1 MSSSPDFK
9 TALIESSII
18 SDITDQ
24 ETFGVL
30 AGPALSTYT
39 QFQAISASSSQ
50 IVFNVQVP
58 SESIV
63 LNREVY
69 MSSQVAFTLTSYPA
83 GLAAG
88 QTFLNWGLSEAL
100 NAFPLQSL
108 FSTIQA
114 QINNVS
120 TSTNLQDVLPM
131 LLRMNDNRKLSRYN
145 SMTPSY
151 PDQAWG
157 QYNQAVDT
165 TNLNNSNSNPLAS
178 YNNNGY
184 DSDFQPRGSFPVQ
197 LFVEQY
203 EADGT
208 YVSNSL
214 VSATN
219 GNKFIVGVVFT
230 CTEPFIALSPFLN
243 CNPMSNGGML
253 GINNLSIVCNV
264 NSSSSRLMGTAN
276 TTLNGGVLVP
286 SKINTISLGFTP
298 RGDTAIPA
306 FSATKLL
313 FNFQTLQVEQMAKLS
328 SKNICAYTD
337 YPRYLTTFNNSNAIA
352 SGASST
358 LTSQN
363 IQLNSVPS
371 LILISVR
378 LPMSSQGIAN
388 TSSFLQINN
397 ISINFN
403 SQSGLLA
410 SATKQDLYQISV
422 RNGSQQSF
430 YEWGGAVSNNT
441 AGAANGSV
449 YNIATTGSLL
459 VLNPALDF
467 SLPSFLSGGSLGQFS
482 FQFNI
487 NVTNQFQQSISP
499 EICII
504 TKNDGIFV
512 TQQGTSVIY
521 TAILDKQTV
530 LRTKE
535 QDPVLDWNHHQ
546 RLVGG
551 RLSSMGL
558 SALSKIVKYHKKN
571 RPSQQETGGMMS
583 GGDTSGGM
591 MSGGKARHRLA
602 RHLLS

>member
-83 GLAAG
+83 GIKAG
-88 QTFLNWGLSEAL
+88 ETFLNWGLTEAL

-157 QYNQAVDT
+157 QYNQAVSTVGDIQ
-165 TNLNNSNSNPLAS
+165 NSNSNPLAS

-197 LFVEQY
+197 LYVEQY
-203 EADGT
+203 APNGT
-208 YVSNSL
+208 TYISNSL
-214 VSATN
+214 VSADD
-219 GNKFIVGVVFT
+219 GNTFKVGVVFT

-253 GINNLSIVCNV
+253 GINNMSIVCNV
-264 NSSSSRLMGTAN
+264 NSSATRLMGTAN
-276 TTLNGGVLVP
+276 TTLVDGVLVP
-286 SKINTISLGFTP
+286 SKVNTISLGFTP
-298 RGDTAIPA
+298 RNGSAIPA
-306 FSATKLL
+306 FSDTRLL

-337 YPRYLTTFNNSNAIA
+337 YPRYLTTFNNSNAIV
-352 SGASST
+352 SGASGT

-378 LPMSSQGIAN
+378 LPMSSQNIAN
-388 TSSFLQINN
+388 TSSFL
-397 ISINFN
+397 
-403 SQSGLLA
+403 
-410 SATKQDLYQISV
+410 
-422 RNGSQQSF
+422 
-430 YEWGGAVSNNT
+430 
-441 AGAANGSV
+441 
-449 YNIATTGSLL
+449 
-459 VLNPALDF
+459 
-467 SLPSFLSGGSLGQFS
+467 
-482 FQFNI
+482 
-487 NVTNQFQQSISP
+487 
-499 EICII
+499 C
-504 TKNDGIFV
+504 
-512 TQQGTSVIY
+512 
-521 TAILDKQTV
+521 
-530 LRTKE
+530 
-535 QDPVLDWNHHQ
+535 
-546 RLVGG
+546 
-551 RLSSMGL
+551 
-558 SALSKIVKYHKKN
+558 
-571 RPSQQETGGMMS
+571 
-583 GGDTSGGM
+583 
-591 MSGGKARHRLA
+591 
-602 RHLLS
+602 